1 MKIAF
6 FNLEGWE
13 KPFLQEQLKQHE
25 LSFVKDKLDK
35 DHIPAQ
41 KDADIISVFI
51 DSQIT
56 PEVLQN
62 FPNLKLITTRSTGF
76 DHIDFGA
83 CKEKNILVANVPT
96 YGANTV
102 AEHAFALIL
111 GLSRKIY
118 YSYKRLRETGSFG
131 LEGLRGFD
139 LKNKVLG
146 VIGTGNIGQHAI
158 RIAKGFEM
166 KILAYDP
173 FPDLKLAQNLA
184 FEYKENI
191 DEVLSKSDIITLH
204 APLNEQTH
212 HLINKNNIY
221 KIKKGAYLIN
231 TARGGLIDTE
241 ALVKALKEKHLAGA
255 ALDVLEEEGAIKE
268 ELELLT
274 SGKVDEHNIKTLL
287 QNHVLIDMPNV
298 IITPHNAFNSQ
309 EALQRILGTTVDNI
323 NAFVSEKPVNIINL
337 NK

>member
-6 FNLEGWE
+6 FELEGWE
-13 KPFLQEQLKQHE
+13 KPFLQNSLSEHE
-25 LSFVKDKLDK
+25 ISFIDGKLDK
-35 DHIPAQ
+35 DHLPNQ
-41 KDADIISVFI
+41 KDADILSVFI
-51 DSQIT
+51 GSQIS
-56 PEVLQN
+56 PEVLQG
-62 FPNLKLITTRSTGF
+62 FPNLKFITTRSTGF
-76 DHIDFGA
+76 DHIDLKA
-83 CKEKNILVANVPT
+83 CQEKNILVANVPT

-118 YSYKRLRETGSFG
+118 YSYERLRETGSFS
-131 LEGLRGFD
+131 LDGLRGFD
-139 LKNKVLG
+139 LKGKTLG
-146 VIGTGNIGQHAI
+146 VIGTGHIGRHTI

-173 FPDLKLAQNLA
+173 FPDLKLAQELD
-184 FEYKENI
+184 FEYKEKLDDLLGN
-191 DEVLSKSDIITLH
+191 SDIITLH

-212 HLINKNNIY
+212 HLINGDNIY

-231 TARGGLIDTE
+231 TARGGLVDTD

-274 SGKVDEHNIKTLL
+274 SGKVEEHNIKTLL

-309 EALQRILGTTVDNI
+309 EALQRILKTTVENI
-323 NAFVSEKPVNIINL
+323 KAFASKQPQNIVN